1 MSTNLKMVQPLAGPC
16 KMPSFDSRY
25 GSRLLKQ
32 QNEECD
38 NSFSDNEGEDENNRE
53 EASIISSDLF
63 TAFSLLE
70 PLAQNQLQNDLK
82 LVNNELE
89 KFLEAEAEDGGCND
103 SLARSSYVSTIRLS
117 RMQMEATDAEDFGKT
132 VAFPLQGYLSGSS
145 IELPE
150 IRFGV
155 RKKKTKVTDEIPS
168 ENEVKGEMQA
178 KKAHKSA
185 KYSIKN
191 ILTKFHSTLGNHT
204 PSAGDEASNSVSTK
218 KKLIR
223 SMDGAKCHKN
233 NLKLPHYGHNC
244 SNSRADGKY

>member
-1 MSTNLKMVQPLAGPC
+1 MSTNLKMVQPLAAQTPIVDNFSYTR
-16 KMPSFDSRY
+16 PSFDSRY

-70 PLAQNQLQNDLK
+70 PLAQNQLQ

-155 RKKKTKVTDEIPS
+155 RKKKVSLEEIFRTTD
-168 ENEVKGEMQA
+168 
-178 KKAHKSA
+178 KS
-185 KYSIKN
+185 
-191 ILTKFHSTLGNHT
+191 
-204 PSAGDEASNSVSTK
+204 
-218 KKLIR
+218 
-223 SMDGAKCHKN
+223 
-233 NLKLPHYGHNC
+233 YG
-244 SNSRADGKY
+244 